1 MSDQPSDTPRDA
13 PDDAAWGY
21 ASPGE
26 TRWPAAFSI
35 LAVMVLQLLLPEKLT
50 VGPWWMVPGMEASVL
65 TVLLIANP
73 SKLDE
78 ESKILRIV
86 ALGLTGILISA
97 NSITLGLLIHH
108 LLHEGDATNGRT
120 LIYSG
125 VAVWFTAVAAF
136 GILYWELD
144 RGGPVKRRTIDHA
157 RPDFLF
163 AQMDNPA
170 LSGGR
175 WWPRFFDYLYLSLT
189 NSTAFSPT
197 DALPLTLRAKLFMAV
212 QSLASLGTIAIV
224 GARAVNILK

>member
-1 MSDQPSDTPRDA
+1 MSDTPSPRSPEDE
-13 PDDAAWGY
+13 AAWGS

-26 TRWPAAFSI
+26 TRWPAASSI

-50 VGPWWMVPGMEASVL
+50 VGPWWMVPGVEALVL
-65 TVLLIANP
+65 AVLLVANP

-78 ESKILRIV
+78 ESTILRIV

-108 LLHEGDATNGRT
+108 LLHEGDTTNGRT

-125 VAVWFTAVAAF
+125 GAVWFTAVAAF

-157 RPDFLF
+157 PPDFLF
-163 AQMDNPA
+163 AQMGSPA
-170 LSGGR
+170 VSPTP
-175 WWPRFFDYLYLSLT
+175 WSPHFFDYLYLSLT

-197 DALPLTLRAKLFMAV
+197 DALPLTLRAKFIMAV
-212 QSLASLGTIAIV
+212 QSIASLGTIVIV